1 MSANTLTVTQ
11 IGAILNDI
19 VEQATGQKQI
29 AVTDTASFITVAQ
42 SGLLTGTENLM
53 NAVSQVL
60 SKTIISN
67 RPYTRKFKGLEA
79 DSIMYGNH
87 VRKINYVDGT
97 WEDNKYLPI
106 EDGTAVDQQK
116 PTKNNVI
123 QTNFYGSTDCEIP
136 WTIFREQILTAFTGP
151 EELAGFITG
160 VLQNVTDR
168 TEQKHESMSRAAL
181 ANLIG
186 GIITIANAPQ
196 VVHLLTEYNAESGQ
210 KLTATTVYAPDN
222 FAPFMRWVYARI
234 GTASD
239 YLTERTTI
247 YHQNLI
253 AGAIARHTPKDMQR
267 LFIYSPALRKS
278 EANALSTT
286 YHDKYLDIDIT
297 ESVSYWQSIQTPGSI
312 NVIPSYLAADGTIKK
327 RMNTGGEAAEA
338 LNQQNVF
345 ALLMDREAAGM
356 TIINDRMT
364 SAPYNGAGEY
374 QNFWRKFTDR
384 YWNDFTEN
392 AIVFL
397 LD

>member
-1 MSANTLTVTQ
+1 MAANTLSFTQ
-11 IGAILNDI
+11 IGTILNNI
-19 VEQATGQKQI
+19 VEQATGQKQM

-42 SGLLTGTENLM
+42 TGLLTGTENLM
-53 NAVSQVL
+53 NAISQVL
-60 SKTIISN
+60 SRTIISN

-87 VRKINYVDGT
+87 VRKINYVDGK

-116 PTKNNVI
+116 PTKNKVI

-136 WTIFREQILTAFTGP
+136 WTIFRNQILTAFRGP

-160 VLQNVTDR
+160 LLQNISDR

-186 GIITIANAPQ
+186 GIITIANTPQ
-196 VVHLLTEYNAESGQ
+196 IVHLLTEYNAESGQ
-210 KLTATTVYAPDN
+210 QLTATSVYAPDN

-234 GTASD
+234 GIVSD

-247 YHQNLI
+247 YHQNLT
-253 AGAIARHTPKDMQR
+253 AGDIARHTPKDMQR

-286 YHDKYLDIDIT
+286 YHDKYLGIDIT
-297 ESVSYWQSIQTPGSI
+297 ETVSYWQSIKTPDSI
-312 NVIPSYLAADGTIKK
+312 NVIPSYLDKDGTIKK
-327 RMNTGGEAAEA
+327 PMKSEAAQP
-338 LNQQNVF
+338 LNQSNIF
-345 ALLMDREAAGM
+345 ALLADQEAAGL

-392 AIVFL
+392 AVVFL